1 MGQVEASTLKEAMLA
16 ELQEVIF
23 HCLQDMVTKQQAE
36 IYVLTHIM
44 LVQQVF
50 QGTSHLAVEP
60 HRQAAAES

>member
-1 MGQVEASTLKEAMLA
+1 MEASTLKEAMLA

-50 QGTSHLAVEP
+50 QGT
-60 HRQAAAES
+60 